1 MVGETLANRYEILE
15 KVGDGGMALV
25 YSARDQLLSRVVAVK
40 ILRAQFADD
49 EQFVE
54 RFRREARSAA
64 SLSHPNIVNI
74 YDVGQQ
80 GSVHYIVMEYVQ
92 GGTS

>member
-54 RFRREARSAA
+54 RFRRGARSA
-64 SLSHPNIVNI
+64 SQIRREPVPPQHCEHL
-74 YDVGQQ
+74 
-80 GSVHYIVMEYVQ
+80 
-92 GGTS
+92 